1 MTVELIE
8 DGGNPHV
15 LEKPASGDFSF
26 DISGRVSYPSG
37 YIDLNLYT
45 GVDTAPYKS
54 WSLYRYN
61 WMIFKEHSNLNT
73 TYNVYAKITD
83 IESISGTVFR
93 VYYRVDWLTTYFN
106 QYRHDAG
113 YDATD
118 LAKPFRQCKM
128 LTVNDKKYVDQWAF
142 FDMPVTGK
150 KTVTTVTGQSVDRF
164 NADSAY
170 LLVMKCSNYHASVG
184 TYYGPQAMFMLTYSQ
199 VKALLEVLSS
209 GDNPTYGDPGFRI
222 PSKIL
227 SSIQGIYYLPGV
239 TLTIDNGV
247 ATTNM
252 SGVVCNLETASI
264 YWKNP
269 NGVVEALFIMSANHT
284 NPSTPLAQID
294 YDNSGGVPAAAYI
307 DLHPFDPL
315 DPDAYQLKVS
325 DMFDLYYKRYTMY
338 IPYIGYEEIPVTKL
352 FGYTQTDPWSDQQID
367 IDIRFYFDLYSGK
380 FTYRWYYIGMKDQHN
395 FVSLPE
401 IPLLLDT
408 SGIGMYQTNAKT
420 DMALISAG
428 VNGVVAAATG
438 NAAGVLGAGMT
449 AMGAVKS
456 QEIGN
461 NVSAAAAFKT
471 VDASGMTGTS
481 HVFFTLFIE
490 SLTKKDTIDN
500 VIDHHGGPGISDMV
514 PAISTACRIWLDP
527 EDMQLV
533 TTFGEAAKMLPF
545 IEDIKYNIRELK
557 YVEVKT

>member
-8 DGGNPHV
+8 DGGNPHI

-26 DISGRVSYPSG
+26 DISGRISYPTG
-37 YIDLNLYT
+37 CIDLDLYT

-54 WSLYRYN
+54 WSLYRYS
-61 WMIFKEHSNLNT
+61 WVIFKEHSSAST
-73 TYNVYAKITD
+73 TYNVYAKITGV
-83 IESISGTVFR
+83 ESISGTVFR
-93 VYYRVDWLTTYFN
+93 IYYRVDWLTTYYN
-106 QYRHDAG
+106 QYRHDTG

-128 LTVNDKKYVDQWAF
+128 LAVNDKKYIDQWAF

-150 KTVTTVTGQSVDRF
+150 KVVTTVNGQSLDRF
-164 NADSAY
+164 NANSAY
-170 LLVMKCSNYHASVG
+170 LLVMKCPNYDASAG

-209 GDNPTYGDPGFRI
+209 GDNPNYGGGGFRI

-227 SSIQGIYYLPGV
+227 SAIQGIYYLPGV
-239 TLTIDNGV
+239 TLSIAGGQ

-252 SGVVCNLETASI
+252 NGVVCNLETASI

-269 NGVVEALFIMSANHT
+269 NGAVEALYIMSANNT
-284 NPSTPLAQID
+284 DPVEPLAQVD
-294 YDNSGGVPAAAYI
+294 YDNSGGLPAAAYI
-307 DLHPFDPL
+307 DIDPFDPL

-338 IPYIGYEEIPVTKL
+338 IPYIGYEEIPITKL
-352 FGYTQTDPWSDQQID
+352 FGYNQTDPWTDQVVTISL
-367 IDIRFYFDLYSGK
+367 RFYFDLYSGK
-380 FTYRWYYIGMKDQHN
+380 FTYRWYYMSAKDQHT

-428 VNGVVAAATG
+428 VNGVVAAATS
-438 NAAGVLGAGMT
+438 NAAGVLGAGMS

-461 NVSAAAAFKT
+461 NVSAAVAFKA

-481 HVFFTLFIE
+481 HVYFTLFIE

-514 PAISTACRIWLDP
+514 PAISTTCRIWLEP

-533 TTFGEAAKMLPF
+533 TTFGEAVKMLPF
-545 IEDIKYNIRELK
+545 IEDIKNNIRELK
-557 YVEVKT
+557 YVEVIT